1 MKLKLF
7 IIAIFH
13 IFKSKNRKYPTL
25 EEVSLIFDNPER
37 LDKDLVSIK
46 KLLQEDD
53 DSKLTT
59 SFKIITLY
67 NEVLKEFEDQKDNL
81 NESYGSKTKGKEVIQ
96 SKSFTK
102 ITSYQIDLLNRIKLE
117 LRKYKEKIEIKEK
130 DNSMSLFIKDGEPNT
145 YLAYFALDK
154 KKELYFNYRVKQTK
168 SLPFNK
174 VLLTNSQINEVLKIL
189 DNIINNQDIVIPKTS
204 FKERI
209 KSNDKFEEYVTETKG
224 LLSHQK
230 AGSILAEKYNRFAFF
245 YDTGTGKTIMALEI
259 MKNKYEK
266 NKTKFLA
273 IVPKPI
279 IKTAW
284 MEDLSKFFPYMKVL
298 PLSKNIKS
306 LDYLKLY
313 NEWNRIDVK
322 GSYIDI
328 DEEMELGIKKIPRE
342 KLNFILKDLK
352 RRAQHYIINM
362 DLFRDKDDSEDLMK
376 ELKFSGI
383 ILDESALIK
392 NYDSQ
397 SARRMRVFSKNSKI
411 KNFYLL
417 SGKPAPN
424 NDIEY
429 FSQMK
434 IIDPDTFHMTRN
446 DFIKEFFNVTKYGKL
461 NPIQSKSKK
470 LANMVSKRS
479 LVISK
484 EDCLNLPEYT
494 NVVNSVQL
502 DDITMNRYASMY
514 QNFITEIESITKESK
529 HVKVNTMLGS
539 LMKLRQIA
547 NGFILDHN
555 QAPFAIHK
563 KKINRLEE
571 ILDDI
576 GQSQVIIWHNFDYEL
591 EMISSLLNKMN
602 KTFVTAN
609 GKTKNLDE
617 NIASFKAGNVDII
630 VANLRTLKYGVTLTN
645 SHYAIYYSLSFSFED
660 YYQSQ
665 ARIHRLGQKNEC
677 TYFFILAEDTIDQN
691 IYRSVIGKESRA
703 KFFEGLLK
711 DAVKF
716 GVDYDRVKNLINYKD
731 NSTTD
736 LIFNTLDE
744 LKIDK

>member
-1 MKLKLF
+1 M
-7 IIAIFH
+7 
-13 IFKSKNRKYPTL
+13 
-25 EEVSLIFDNPER
+25 E
-37 LDKDLVSIK
+37 
-46 KLLQEDD
+46 
-53 DSKLTT
+53 DSK
-59 SFKIITLY
+59 
-67 NEVLKEFEDQKDNL
+67 
-81 NESYGSKTKGKEVIQ
+81 
-96 SKSFTK
+96 
-102 ITSYQIDLLNRIKLE
+102 
-117 LRKYKEKIEIKEK
+117 
-130 DNSMSLFIKDGEPNT
+130 
-145 YLAYFALDK
+145 
-154 KKELYFNYRVKQTK
+154 
-168 SLPFNK
+168 
-174 VLLTNSQINEVLKIL
+174 
-189 DNIINNQDIVIPKTS
+189 
-204 FKERI
+204 
-209 KSNDKFEEYVTETKG
+209 
-224 LLSHQK
+224 
-230 AGSILAEKYNRFAFF
+230 
-245 YDTGTGKTIMALEI
+245 
-259 MKNKYEK
+259 
-266 NKTKFLA
+266 
-273 IVPKPI
+273 
-279 IKTAW
+279 
-284 MEDLSKFFPYMKVL
+284 KFFPNMKVL

-313 NEWNRIDVK
+313 NEWNRIDVT

-328 DEEMELGIKKIPRE
+328 DEDMELGIKKIPRD

-424 NDIEY
+424 NDSEY

-446 DFIKEFFNVTKYGKL
+446 DFIKEFFNVTKYGKV

-484 EDCLNLPEYT
+484 EDCLDLPEYT

-502 DDITMNRYASMY
+502 DDITIKRYASMY
-514 QNFITEIESITKESK
+514 QNFITEIESISKESK

-555 QAPFAIHK
+555 QAPFAIHQ

-665 ARIHRLGQKNEC
+665 ARIHRYGQKNEC

-691 IYRSVIGKESRA
+691 LYRAVIGKESRV

-716 GVDYDRVKNLINYKD
+716 GVDYERVK
-731 NSTTD
+731 D
-736 LIFNTLDE
+736 LIKFKKTDT
-744 LKIDK
+744 IDIVINSSENIE